1 VRRRPQLFTLMLAAF
16 ALAIVLSVG
25 GMFGLYALAVPH
37 TAEQGVPLPDK
48 LGSLRGMPEWPYAP
62 TDPEAGGGDRFRGF
76 LSAALAM
83 AAVLLGLATFFSS
96 RVSRPLG
103 RLTQAARTM
112 ASGDLSVR
120 VGNFG
125 IREVNELGEAFNS
138 MAASISEADRQRRQL
153 TADVAHELRT
163 PLSIIRGRLEGLQDG
178 VYSANPEQLSIL
190 LDETSQLERLIED
203 LRLLALAD
211 AGQLPLYHTHVHPI
225 QLLRDVERSFSQQA
239 AECGVSLKV
248 SKCEGLPE
256 MRADPQRLA
265 QVLDNLVMNA
275 LRYTPAGG
283 TVEVRAWTDG
293 RNGTAPYVDFAVAD
307 TGIGIAAEEVPY
319 IFDRFYRADR
329 ARSRSSGGAGL
340 GLAISKRIVEAHGGQ
355 IWAQSAPGEGTTVVC
370 RLPVEIV
377 A

>member
-1 VRRRPQLFTLMLAAF
+1 MLAAF

-25 GMFGLYALAVPH
+25 GMFGLYTLAVPH
-37 TAEQGVPLPDK
+37 TTEPPAVAVPDK
-48 LGSLRGMPEWPYAP
+48 LGSFLETPGWPYATTNP
-62 TDPEAGGGDRFRGF
+62 DAGGGDRLRGF
-76 LSAALAM
+76 LSAALAL

-103 RLTQAARTM
+103 RLTHAARTM

-138 MAASISEADRQRRQL
+138 MAASIGEADRQRRQL

-178 VYSANPEQLSIL
+178 VYKATPDQLSIL
-190 LDETSQLERLIED
+190 LDETAQLERLIED

-211 AGQLPLYHTHVHPI
+211 AGQLPLYHTHVHPVH
-225 QLLRDVERSFSQQA
+225 LLRDVERSFSQQA
-239 AECGVSLKV
+239 AACGVSLMV
-248 SKCEGLPE
+248 RPGDGLPE

-265 QVLDNLVMNA
+265 QVLDNLVTNA

-293 RNGTAPYVDFAVAD
+293 GNNGLPYVDFAVAD

-329 ARSRSSGGAGL
+329 ARTRSSGGVGL

-355 IWAQSAPGEGTTVVC
+355 IWAQSALGEGTTVVC
-370 RLPVEIV
+370 RLPAEM
-377 A
+377 AA